1 MLLNLNPVLS
11 KSNAFNISTKL
22 HGICRAEAFCR
33 APHHSRKQSYGK
45 CTVKMISCLKHS
57 VFIYIVDSNLC
68 QREHDPYISSNSST
82 LEYPSLCH
90 FLVTTAWVSYYVSKL
105 SKCVLSDHNL
115 RPIKPLPQGYLDNDY
130 RYEKR
135 SLRRV
140 FCYQT
145 RGIASNISSLTIK

>member
-1 MLLNLNPVLS
+1 MQLVSWLPTNFALISLHIFLSRSSTRQQMLLNLNPVLS

-57 VFIYIVDSNLC
+57 VFVYIVDSNLC
-68 QREHDPYISSNSST
+68 QHEHDPYISSNSST

-90 FLVTTAWVSYYVSKL
+90 FLVTTAWVSFYMSKL
-105 SKCVLSDHNL
+105 YRSVFSVTTISD
-115 RPIKPLPQGYLDNDY
+115 R
-130 RYEKR
+130 
-135 SLRRV
+135 
-140 FCYQT
+140 
-145 RGIASNISSLTIK
+145 